1 MRNAKKNR
9 ISTSVAAILVA
20 AASVAQ
26 IAAAQ
31 GALPKRPQLVV
42 GILVE
47 GLDGDY
53 LRLLRDH
60 FGEGGFRRLMENGV
74 TINALDYGAP
84 LDGAASAAV
93 VFTGAEPYVS
103 GIPAASVFAPATRR
117 ALSVLFDAETIG
129 NYTGQTL
136 SPKNLAVSTLA
147 DELRID
153 TGGLGYAYAIAA
165 QPEEAIIMAG
175 HAGNSAFWV
184 TDDTGK
190 WATTT
195 HYKDLPA
202 PPQNINHRAALE
214 YRLDTLAWTPLV
226 ATDKLPD
233 LPSYKRL
240 YPFRQI
246 FPRGNANRYKA
257 YKASPVANTDITS
270 LAGEYIKTL
279 SLGKREATDMLSLGY
294 TLHPYPYGRETDTRA
309 ELMDSYIRLDRDLSE
324 LFATIERQ
332 GPGMDRTL
340 VFVAGTP
347 AARRQRRDDDRW
359 NIPGGEFS
367 SKKAVSLL
375 NMYLMAVH
383 GNGDWVDGYH
393 DGQLF
398 LNRKLIKERGKD
410 LEALRK
416 EAARFLTRMSGV
428 SEAWTID
435 EILDNTAGGTAE
447 ALRRN
452 ISLPVAGDVFV
463 TVAPGWQELD
473 DDNDTELPVTAV
485 RSVLPTAPA
494 FILVPGGAPRVI
506 ATPVDARALAPSVAG
521 ILRIRAPNAAATPRL
536 NL

>member
-1 MRNAKKNR
+1 MRDAKKKR

-26 IAAAQ
+26 IAVAQ
-31 GALPKRPQLVV
+31 ATAPRRPQLVV

-47 GLDGDY
+47 GLNDDY

-60 FGEGGFRRLMENGV
+60 FTDGGFRRLMAEGV

-103 GIPAASVFAPATRR
+103 GIPASKVFDSSTRR
-117 ALSVLFDAETIG
+117 ARSVLFDAETIG
-129 NYTGQTL
+129 NYTSETL

-165 QPEEAIIMAG
+165 EPEQAVIMAG

-214 YRLDTLAWTPLV
+214 YRLDTLAWTPV
-226 ATDKLPD
+226 VPTDKLPD
-233 LPSYKRL
+233 LPSYKKL

-246 FPRGNANRYKA
+246 FPRGNANRFKA
-257 YKASPVANTDITS
+257 YKASPMANADITA
-270 LAGEYIKTL
+270 LAEEYIKTL
-279 SLGKREATDMLSLGY
+279 TLGRREATDMLSLGY
-294 TLHPYPYGRETDTRA
+294 TLNPYNYGREADSRA
-309 ELMDSYIRLDRDLSE
+309 ELMDGYLRLDRDLSA

-332 GPGMDRTL
+332 GPGMDKTL
-340 VFVAGTP
+340 VFLAGTP

-359 NIPGGEFS
+359 NLPGGEFS
-367 SKKAVSLL
+367 SRKAVSLL
-375 NMYLMAVH
+375 NMYLMALH

-393 DGQLF
+393 DGQLY
-398 LNRKLIKERGKD
+398 LNRKLIKERDKD

-428 SEAWTID
+428 REAWTID
-435 EILDNTAGGTAE
+435 EILDNTAGGNAE

-452 ISLPVAGDVFV
+452 IALPVAGDVFV
-463 TVAPGWQELD
+463 TIAPGWQELD
-473 DDNDTELPVTAV
+473 DDNDTERPVTTV

-494 FILVPGGAPRVI
+494 FILAPGVAPREI
-506 ATPVDARALAPSVAG
+506 DTPVDARALAPSVAG

-536 NL
+536 KL